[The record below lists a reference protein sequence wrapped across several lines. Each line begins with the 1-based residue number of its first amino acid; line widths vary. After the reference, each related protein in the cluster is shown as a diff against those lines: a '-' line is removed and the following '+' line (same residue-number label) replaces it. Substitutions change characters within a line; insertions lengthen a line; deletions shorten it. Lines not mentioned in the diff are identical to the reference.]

1 VKRILFIGRFTGNGG
16 AERHVISS
24 ARELKKAGYATDL
37 LLLMHPTTFGV
48 FKDFP
53 GNVLSP
59 TDNGLLAKVA
69 SYLRLWR
76 LIAYADI
83 VVCSSELTP
92 TYISWFL
99 CSLRKRPFVAEV
111 QISLSSTI
119 QQSAL
124 HKLLCRRIYPQIR
137 FIRCVSHGVADDL
150 IKSFGVPKP
159 NTDVIYG
166 PFDLEEIQRLASEPM
181 SSDDQRIF
189 GRLTIVSAGR
199 LERQKR
205 FDLAIDAVVALSE
218 TFDVQLLILGDGEER
233 EALQQRIKKLGIGER
248 IHLLGFRENPYPFF
262 ARASLFL
269 LSSDFEGLGRVIVEA
284 LALECPVVSTDCP
297 SGPRE
302 ILGNEFGVLVPT
314 GDATEMRNGCERV
327 LRDQELSQRLRAQ
340 GRGRANDFAAT
351 KTTGQLINLLERAYR
366 SSPPVNLHK
375 RSAVW

>member
-1 VKRILFIGRFTGNGG
+1 METTVKRILFIGRFTGNGG

-24 ARELKKAGYATDL
+24 ARELQKAGYAADL

-59 TDNGLLAKVA
+59 TDNGLFSKVA

-76 LIAYADI
+76 LIGYADI

-99 CSLRKRPFVAEV
+99 CSLRKKPFVAEV

-124 HKLLCRRIYPQIR
+124 HKLLCCRIYPQIR

-150 IKSFGVPKP
+150 IKSFGVPKS

-166 PFDLEEIQRLASEPM
+166 PFDLEEIRRRAGEPL
-181 SSDDQRIF
+181 SSDDQKIF

-205 FDLAIDAVVALSE
+205 FDLAIDAVAGLSKA
-218 TFDVQLLILGDGEER
+218 FDVQLLILGDGEER

-248 IHLLGFRENPYPFF
+248 IHLLGFRENPYPYF

-284 LALECPVVSTDCP
+284 LALGCPVVSTDCP

-302 ILGNEFGVLVPT
+302 ILGDNFGILVPV
-314 GDATEMRNGCERV
+314 GDIDAVRKACERV
-327 LRDQELSQRLRAQ
+327 LKEKDLAQTLRTQ
-340 GRGRANDFAAT
+340 GNIRANDFAAA
-351 KTTGQLINLLERAYR
+351 KTTDQLIRLLERAY
-366 SSPPVNLHK
+366 SST
-375 RSAVW
+375 